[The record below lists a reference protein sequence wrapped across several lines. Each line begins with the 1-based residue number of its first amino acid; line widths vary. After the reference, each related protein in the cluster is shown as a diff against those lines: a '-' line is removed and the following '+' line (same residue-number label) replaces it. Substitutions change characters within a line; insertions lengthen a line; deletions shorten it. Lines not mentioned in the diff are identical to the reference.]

1 MDGTSTGRSSF
12 TGRELLPVY
21 MYMYSRRLLLF
32 IVWKALEYEPA
43 FEQGDA
49 AGRGGCRSRCS
60 VSPGGVTAATKGGY
74 HFPSGGL
81 NLTPLTLT
89 PPALRSGLNFMC
101 VFVWIGACSTVH
113 AASVQYTWVY

>member
-1 MDGTSTGRSSF
+1 MYGTSTGRSSF

-21 MYMYSRRLLLF
+21 MYMYRYNTYMYSRRLLLF

-81 NLTPLTLT
+81 NLTPLT
-89 PPALRSGLNFMC
+89 PPALRSGLDWLLCFLAPTAENL
-101 VFVWIGACSTVH
+101 
-113 AASVQYTWVY
+113 

>member
-1 MDGTSTGRSSF
+1 MLIAVTCMVRVPVGAPLLVGSSY
-12 TGRELLPVY
+12 RY
-21 MYMYSRRLLLF
+21 MYMYRYNTYMYSRRLLSF

-81 NLTPLTLT
+81 NLTPLT
-89 PPALRSGLNFMC
+89 PPALRSVPHC
-101 VFVWIGACSTVH
+101 VVSL
-113 AASVQYTWVY
+113 

>member
-1 MDGTSTGRSSF
+1 
-12 TGRELLPVY
+12 
-21 MYMYSRRLLLF
+21 MYSRRLLLF

-81 NLTPLTLT
+81 NLTPLT
-89 PPALRSGLNFMC
+89 PPALRSDGCANKHNQWVIYDGKTHCEHQSEATIDLTQEQAM
-101 VFVWIGACSTVH
+101 AAAH
-113 AASVQYTWVY
+113 AEAEALCAPLSLG